1 MSRLPHAQVQG
12 YVKLYWKTLATLGQ
26 CMPAYIQLDHVYGL
40 DGFDLNM
47 SSIPSQIN
55 SSSSSSLSANS
66 VPSSSSYSSSS
77 SSSLSTNAFTDVETS
92 VLSECISSSNDAVPA
107 LYESSCS
114 LSSSASLAL
123 TSSLS
128 SSLAL
133 AVSNK
138 STIYHCMFPSKRPRF
153 IVQR

>member
-1 MSRLPHAQVQG
+1 MKITFRLPHAQVQG
-12 YVKLYWKTLATLGQ
+12 YVKLYWKTLTTPGQ

-40 DGFDLNM
+40 EGFDLNM
-47 SSIPSQIN
+47 STIPSQIN
-55 SSSSSSLSANS
+55 SLSSSLPSLSANS
-66 VPSSSSYSSSS
+66 IPSSSSHSSTSS
-77 SSSLSTNAFTDVETS
+77 LSSSLSTNAFADLETS
-92 VLSECISSSNDAVPA
+92 VLSECITSSNDAVPA
-107 LYESSCS
+107 LFESSCP
-114 LSSSASLAL
+114 
-123 TSSLS
+123 LS

>member
-12 YVKLYWKTLATLGQ
+12 YVKLYWKALTTPGQ

-55 SSSSSSLSANS
+55 SSSSSSSSLSANP

-77 SSSLSTNAFTDVETS
+77 SFLSTNTFPEAETS
-92 VLSECISSSNDAVPA
+92 VLSECITSSNDDVPA
-107 LYESSCS
+107 LYESSCQPS
-114 LSSSASLAL
+114 LTASLAL
-123 TSSLS
+123 T